1 MFYSNR
7 ISNTDPDHS
16 KFAAYSSIYFTDE
29 NADGRQDTSEVAR
42 VSGKVDAVRLP
53 KEIYFVERVMQNE
66 KPDIHIIGHWSY
78 PLTQPD
84 GSKTVKPMYIVAN
97 NVDAVEFFVN
107 GVSKGKLTT
116 PESGYLYTFPDIAFA
131 PGTIKAVGYLGKA
144 VVATHELRT
153 AGPPAA
159 IKLTLHTAPGGMRAD
174 GGDYALI
181 DFEVVDAKGERC
193 PTDDARV
200 DFTMNAVGANGSA
213 PAIWRGGY
221 NSGKTNTTN
230 NLYLNT
236 ENGINRVA
244 IRSTLTPGT
253 IKVTAT
259 RDGLKPA
266 TVTFTSSPVAIT
278 DGLSQEVQV
287 TLSPFTTK

>member
-1 MFYSNR
+1 
-7 ISNTDPDHS
+7 
-16 KFAAYSSIYFTDE
+16 
-29 NADGRQDTSEVAR
+29 
-42 VSGKVDAVRLP
+42 VRLP

-84 GSKTVKPMYIVAN
+84 GSKTAKTINVVAN
-97 NVDAVEFFVN
+97 NVDGVELFVN
-107 GVSKGKLTT
+107 GVSQGKLTT
-116 PESGYLYTFPDIAFA
+116 PENGYLYAFPNIAFA
-131 PGTIKAVGYLGKA
+131 PGSIKAVGYQGKA

-174 GGDYALI
+174 GTDIALI

-200 DFTMNAVGANGSA
+200 DFAMDAVGANGSV

-236 ENGINRVA
+236 EDGINRVA

-253 IKVTAT
+253 IKVTAS
-259 RDGLKPA
+259 RAGLKSDS
-266 TVTFTSSPVAIT
+266 VSFTSSPIVIT
-278 DGLSQEVQV
+278 DGLTQETQV
-287 TLSPFTTK
+287 TLSPTTLTR